1 MSDADNLVST
11 SARDDADRPS
21 RPVQRPTMHDVAALA
36 RVSLKTVSRV
46 VNQEPGVSPE
56 LARRVHQAA
65 AQLDYRPNLA
75 ARSLRQSGGRT
86 ATIGLLLEDVSNP
99 FSSSIH
105 RAIEDAARARGVAVL
120 ASSLDEDPGREQELV
135 RNFVSRRVDGLA
147 IVPAATDHSYLVSE
161 RRAGLAVVFVD
172 RPPGYLD
179 ADTVLAENRE
189 GARDGVRHLIAQGHR
204 RIAFLGD
211 MRSISTA
218 RDRFAGYRDALREAS
233 IDVNERLIRSDL
245 HSIQA
250 GTGAVEELLS
260 GPADVAP
267 TALFGSQ
274 NLVTVGALRALRRLE
289 LQQRVAL
296 VGFDDLMLGDLLQP
310 GLTAVAQ
317 DPVAMG
323 TAAAELLFRR
333 MDGDTGATRRVTIP
347 TRLIERGSGEI
358 APPRDGS
365 GGSRRRR

>member
-1 MSDADNLVST
+1 MPDADNLVSG
-11 SARDDADRPS
+11 AGGDPDRPS
-21 RPVQRPTMHDVAALA
+21 RPLQRPTMHDVAALA

-46 VNQEPGVSPE
+46 VNQEAGVSPE
-56 LARRVHQAA
+56 LVRRVNQAA

-75 ARSLRQSGGRT
+75 ARSLRQAGGRT
-86 ATIGLLLEDVSNP
+86 ASIGLLLENVSNP

-120 ASSLDEDPGREQELV
+120 ASSLDEDPVREQELV

-147 IVPAATDHSYLVSE
+147 IVPAAPDHSYLVSE
-161 RRAGLAVVFVD
+161 RRAGLALVFVD

-179 ADTVLAENRE
+179 ADTVLAANRQ
-189 GARDGVRHLIAQGHR
+189 GARDGVRHLVAQGHR

-218 RDRFAGYRDALREAS
+218 RDRSAGYRDALEEAS
-233 IDVNERLIRSDL
+233 IPYDERLVRSDL
-245 HSIQA
+245 HSIEA
-250 GTGAVEELLS
+250 AMDAVQELLARPS
-260 GPADVAP
+260 DAAP

-274 NLVTVGALRALRRLE
+274 NLVTVGALRALRGLG
-289 LQQRVAL
+289 LQQQVAL

-317 DPVAMG
+317 DPTAMG

-333 MDGDTGATRRVTIP
+333 MDGDGGATQLVVIP

-358 APPRDGS
+358 APRHA
-365 GGSRRRR
+365 GGR